1 MVSEVINL
9 AQHSHMEDD
18 KCHLRG
24 KDGPQRRQRT
34 LRWEDI
40 TTRSGDDGGSMR
52 RLCFKPYSHV
62 RADRKPVYR
71 RRRIG

>member
-40 TTRSGDDGGSMR
+40 
-52 RLCFKPYSHV
+52 
-62 RADRKPVYR
+62 
-71 RRRIG
+71 